1 MRTFLVLAIAAAV
14 ALVLQTTILQ
24 ALPYVSVVPDVL
36 LILCVYLG
44 LYHHSA
50 GGALG
55 AFMLGYLEDSVSGS
69 AAGLNAFALCLIF
82 LLIYLTSR
90 RLWVENVVSQV
101 VVVFLA
107 ALVKAA
113 AVTALLAIFASFQRG
128 WSLVLGSLVL
138 QGLLTAAV
146 APLVFALLK
155 RTRRASDAHAE

>member
-1 MRTFLVLAIAAAV
+1 MRTFAVLVVAIAVAV
-14 ALVLQTTILQ
+14 VLQTTILQ
-24 ALPYVSVVPDVL
+24 ALPYVTVVPDVL
-36 LILCVYLG
+36 LVLCVYLG
-44 LYHHSA
+44 LYHHSV
-50 GGALG
+50 GGAVG
-55 AFMLGYLEDSVSGS
+55 AFILGYLEDSVSGS
-69 AAGLNAFALCLIF
+69 AAGLNAFAMSLIF

-113 AVTALLAIFASFQRG
+113 AVTSLLAVFASFQRG

-146 APLVFALLK
+146 APLIFALLR
-155 RTRRASDAHAE
+155 RTRRSPEAYGG